1 MSSIQ
6 KKQVKP
12 LCKVCKDAGKC
23 ESDYSSHFVKSN
35 PGVKGVIVCPTLLAY
50 ECTYCHKTG
59 HSIGYCMVLKS
70 KNKEM
75 TRFAAQCKYDD
86 AIKTAPAPNKN
97 KNKKTRTKFMALVDS
112 SDDEDEDDDEV
123 VVIATSNKRKFAFSY
138 AEAITKDPVPLVAE
152 QKVVTP
158 LPVLKRSWA
167 DWSDSDDDDDE
178 EEEE

>member
-12 LCKVCKDAGKC
+12 LCKVCKDAGQC

-35 PGVKGVIVCPTLLAY
+35 PGVKAVIVCPTLLAY

-75 TRFAAQCKYDD
+75 TRLAAQRNYDD
-86 AIKTAPAPNKN
+86 AIKTTPAPNKN
-97 KNKKTRTKFMALVDS
+97 KKTRAKFMALVDS
-112 SDDEDEDDDEV
+112 SDDEDDDEV
-123 VVIATSNKRKFAFSY
+123 VVIASSNKRKFAFSY
-138 AEAITKDPVPLVAE
+138 AEAITKDPVPLVVLE
-152 QKVVTP
+152 QKVIA
-158 LPVLKRSWA
+158 PVLAQKKRSWA
-167 DWSDSDDDDDE
+167 YWSDSDDDDE